1 MDSWGEYRERVE
13 GEQEMAEMREQL
25 KEVCVA
31 KRGQVRRRRKWRR
44 RKQEDHTL
52 IKRIN

>member
-1 MDSWGEYRERVE
+1 
-13 GEQEMAEMREQL
+13 MAEMREQL

-31 KRGQVRRRRKWRR
+31 KRGQVRRMRKWRRR